1 MLGLF
6 TGRKYLLTGVLNDE
20 SIAWHVAAAL
30 QAEGAEV
37 VLTSFGR
44 ALRITAKAAGLLPR
58 PAEVLE
64 LDVTDDAG
72 FSRIADE
79 VSRWDRLDG
88 VLHSVAYAPADAL
101 GKGFLTTPAASA
113 LEGFRAS
120 AFSLQQLACALAPAL
135 ARAEHGGSV
144 VGMTV
149 DTGRALPGYDWMG
162 VFKTALASI
171 AQYLALY
178 LGSSGVRVNL
188 VAAGPV
194 ETVSARGVSS
204 FNDLADYYERWAPLG
219 WDRNDPSRVIG
230 AVLFLLSDLSRYTTG
245 QVLHADGGMH
255 AVVGGV
261 GAAPAVGDPAVGD
274 PAVADPA
281 VAGPAVAGPGLAGPE

>member
-1 MLGLF
+1 MTQPLGLF
-6 TGRKYLLTGVLNDE
+6 PGRKYLITGVLNDE

-30 QAEGAEV
+30 QREGAEV
-37 VLTSFGR
+37 TLTSFGR
-44 ALRITAKAAGLLPR
+44 AMRITRKAAGLLPR

-64 LDVTDDAG
+64 LDVTDDAA
-72 FSRIADE
+72 FQAVADQVE
-79 VSRWDRLDG
+79 RWDRLDG
-88 VLHSVAYAPADAL
+88 VLHSVAFAPEDAL
-101 GKGFLTTPAASA
+101 GKAFLSTPASSA
-113 LEGFRAS
+113 LAGFRTS
-120 AFSLQQLACALAPAL
+120 AYSFQQLAHALAPAL

-162 VFKTALASI
+162 VFKTALESI

-188 VAAGPV
+188 VAAGPI

-204 FNDLADYYERWAPLG
+204 FGDLADYYERWAPLG
-219 WDRNDPSRVIG
+219 WDRNDPARVVG
-230 AVLFLLSDLSRYTTG
+230 AVLFLLSDLARHTTG
-245 QVLHADGGMH
+245 QVLYADGGMH

-261 GAAPAVGDPAVGD
+261 GVPDRPAR
-274 PAVADPA
+274 
-281 VAGPAVAGPGLAGPE
+281 PE